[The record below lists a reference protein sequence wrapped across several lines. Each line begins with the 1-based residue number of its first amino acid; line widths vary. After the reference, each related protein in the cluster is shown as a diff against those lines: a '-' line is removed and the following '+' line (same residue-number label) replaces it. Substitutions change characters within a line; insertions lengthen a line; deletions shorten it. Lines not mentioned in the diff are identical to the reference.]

1 MEQAYQQVIPLKQ
14 LTLQLLFH
22 LFINIRLLDLMTLGQ
37 VVVLRQTKFHFLK
50 RLLALLLWLDFLQ
63 MFHLLN
69 KMLTLLEL
77 QLLMKSQVK

>member
-14 LTLQLLFH
+14 LTPQLLFH